1 MLKAI
6 NTKIL
11 IAILAAVTA
20 IGALLVH
27 QNQVNDRRAAD
38 AAKTRMILEQQQREA
53 DVARKNDE
61 QMRKTVEA
69 NKKKHSSYDSN
80 GSKMDSYIP

>member
-11 IAILAAVTA
+11 IGILAALTA
-20 IGALLVH
+20 IAGLFIH
-27 QNQVNDRRAAD
+27 QNQVNERKAAD
-38 AAKTRMILEQQQREA
+38 AAKVRMILEQQQRDA
-53 DVARKNDE
+53 DAAKKEDE

-69 NKKKHSSYDSN
+69 NKKKHSNYDSN